1 MNNPISI
8 IRSRLRTTSQRALAD
23 ELGVTEGYISHV
35 LEGRRAVGPKLLTA
49 LGLERVVTYRRKR
62 A

>member
-1 MNNPISI
+1 MSDPKAVLLSK
-8 IRSRLRTTSQRALAD
+8 LRETSQRELAD

-35 LEGRRAVGPKLLTA
+35 LQGRRTFGPKLLTA

-62 A
+62 G